1 MIIMKVIAVILF
13 GLGVYFFI
21 YMLMILLA
29 IGNMDKEDRIRFSYT
44 ILMDLLFGCLFIIG
58 GIQLWQI

>member
-1 MIIMKVIAVILF
+1 MIISKIIAVLPF

-21 YMLMILLA
+21 HMLTILLA
-29 IGNMDKEDRIRFSYT
+29 IGNMDKEDRIRFSY
-44 ILMDLLFGCLFIIG
+44 ILLMDLLFGCLFIIG